1 LGARP
6 PSGVAS
12 GAPADGKG
20 DAIEFYVSNVV
31 GGAPNKKSRNNFGSP
46 KSFGIGTLPPILRK
60 PMKPTYRLSIVT
72 AAIISAAFISGCET
86 TDSSNSAAKPSAAS
100 TPAAAPT
107 PAPSPAVKSS
117 SITSDSFS
125 ARYKTT
131 DGRDID
137 IGSSRESDGGVSF
150 KDPHMTKCW
159 IANGFDFKGYG
170 SLLIEPTLST
180 AKFHDD
186 EAPVHDIA
194 KQNVPVEFQRMIQE
208 KGIFRRVDTSGM
220 GGRGHLLKLENT
232 IVEFHKGGG
241 AARYFAG
248 LYGAGQPV
256 LRIQGKFTDNGRTVC
271 TFDIRRSG
279 TSAAARMGGGFMK
292 DEDVQLGDIR
302 SMAIDLSDFMAAV
315 AGKYQTR

>member
-1 LGARP
+1 
-6 PSGVAS
+6 
-12 GAPADGKG
+12 
-20 DAIEFYVSNVV
+20 
-31 GGAPNKKSRNNFGSP
+31 
-46 KSFGIGTLPPILRK
+46 
-60 PMKPTYRLSIVT
+60 MKPTYCFSLVT
-72 AAIISAAFISGCET
+72 AALISAALISGCET
-86 TDSSNSAAKPSAAS
+86 TDSSAPAGHTDAPAAS
-100 TPAAAPT
+100 TPAPAPAAPM
-107 PAPSPAVKSS
+107 ASSQPSG
-117 SITSDSFS
+117 SFS
-125 ARYKTT
+125 AKYKTT

-137 IGSSRESDGGVSF
+137 IGPSHESDSGVSF
-150 KDPHMTKCW
+150 KDPHMTKVW

-170 SLLIEPTLST
+170 TLLIEPTLST

-186 EAPVHDIA
+186 EAPVHEIA
-194 KQNVPVEFQRMIQE
+194 KENVPIEFQRMIQE
-208 KGIFRRVDTSGM
+208 KGIFRRVDTKGL
-220 GGRGHLLKLENT
+220 GGRGRLLKLENT